1 LYEKSEPEERAL
13 ERATVR
19 LDCAAGERAELRGV
33 VVINIEE
40 FDGPENM
47 DAIMKMMKEM
57 GIEVIQ

>member
-1 LYEKSEPEERAL
+1 
-13 ERATVR
+13 
-19 LDCAAGERAELRGV
+19 
-33 VVINIEE
+33 VINIEE